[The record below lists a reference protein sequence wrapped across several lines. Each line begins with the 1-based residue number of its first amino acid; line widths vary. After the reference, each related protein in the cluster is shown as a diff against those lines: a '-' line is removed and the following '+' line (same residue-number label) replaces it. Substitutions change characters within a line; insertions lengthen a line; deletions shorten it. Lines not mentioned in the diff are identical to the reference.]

1 MSNFAARIKLFYVI
15 NIIEIMDN
23 KELQKIVNPIYL
35 TAKST
40 LGLLKKA
47 NDPDATA
54 LLPLVGLDESLQDK
68 AKKVPDAIFHCYKI
82 AQQAR
87 YEIYNTAAIRSSAPN
102 VVDLPSGYSPRGFR
116 VSSAGKR
123 YFGFDLPVVIADMAP
138 AAQKVMTPEQRSL
151 SSYHAVDA
159 TNYQSMKDALGSVKG
174 ELCIV
179 TEGLLGYFNE
189 PELLSLCQ
197 AIHRLLSE
205 YGGIWMTADLSILRI
220 YVLTFSTLLKGDDL
234 AFLNRIQGKA
244 NEMADV
250 KMNQNSLFLHGEE
263 GARKFLEDQ
272 GFTVQA
278 EPVTL
283 YLPDIS
289 GINDELRN
297 AYRQMNMLTLH
308 VASVKTGEK
317 EAPELPFAVESS
329 VTEGKLV
336 MKVQGRVDTLT
347 ATQLLKAFQEA
358 SPQTNSIELDVEKM
372 HYISSAGLRVLLM
385 MLKSVKDQSCFK
397 VFHVQPEVE
406 NILKMTGFDKLM
418 LNE

>member
-1 MSNFAARIKLFYVI
+1 
-15 NIIEIMDN
+15 MDN
-23 KELQKIVNPIYL
+23 KELQKTVNPVYL

-47 NDPDATA
+47 GDPDAVA
-54 LLPLVGLDESLQDK
+54 LLPIIGLETELQEK
-68 AKKVPDAIFHCYKI
+68 AKILPAHIGDCYKT
-82 AQQAR
+82 AQLAR
-87 YEIYNTAAIRSSAPN
+87 YEIYNTAALRSAAPN
-102 VVDLPSGYSPRGFR
+102 IVDLPSGYSPRGFR

-123 YFGFDLPVVIADMAP
+123 YFGFDLPVVIDDMAP
-138 AAQKVMTPEQRSL
+138 AAEKVMTAQQRSL

-159 TNYQSMKDALGSVKG
+159 TNYASMKAALGNVRG

-205 YGGIWMTADLSILRI
+205 YGGTWMTADLSILRI
-220 YVLTFSTLLKGDDL
+220 YALTLSTLLKGDEL
-234 AFLNRIQGKA
+234 AFLNRVQGKG

-263 GARKFLEDQ
+263 GARKFLEGQ
-272 GFTVQA
+272 GFTVVT

-283 YLPDIS
+283 YLPDVP
-289 GINDELRN
+289 GVTDQLRN
-297 AYRQMNMLTLH
+297 AYRQMSMLTMR
-308 VASVKTGEK
+308 VAHPDTVKKAAQEF
-317 EAPELPFAVESS
+317 PFAVHSS

-347 ATQLLKAFQEA
+347 ATELLKAFQEV
-358 SPQTNSIELDVEKM
+358 SSQTDSIVLDVEKM
-372 HYISSAGLRVLLM
+372 TYISSAGLRVLLI
-385 MLKSVKDQSCFK
+385 MLKSVEDASRFK
-397 VFHVQPEVE
+397 IFHVQPDVE
-406 NILKMTGFDKLM
+406 KILKITGFDSLLSMPHKKHTA
-418 LNE
+418 NETII